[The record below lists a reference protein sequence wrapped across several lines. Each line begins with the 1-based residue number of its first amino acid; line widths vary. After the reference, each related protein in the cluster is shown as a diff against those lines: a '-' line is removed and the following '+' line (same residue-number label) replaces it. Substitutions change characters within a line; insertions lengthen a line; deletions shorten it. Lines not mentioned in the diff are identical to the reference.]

1 MTASETKR
9 ERRSIGSAVAAVLS
23 AYRDPVASVRR
34 LDLTAGLIAF
44 VLPWSTTSVAIVVVI
59 WLFGLT
65 TTFDFRAFAQSLKR
79 PICALPI
86 ALFVLA
92 AAGTLWS
99 DAPWGARLYAVGPA
113 VKLLVLPLL
122 LYHFERTS
130 RAHWVFNAFLVSCA
144 VMLVTSWITA
154 FVPAFTFKPV
164 DDRVC
169 GVFVKNYIDQGQEFA
184 LCVLAL
190 AFPVMTLWREGKR
203 RQAAWLMALA
213 AAFIAN
219 MVFVIAS
226 RTALAT
232 MPLLLALFALRYLPW
247 RGIAVLGVVTVIA
260 GAAWMAAPRMC
271 RTIDTLARDFELYQE
286 RNIPT
291 SAGLRMEYWKKS
303 LHFIADAPLVGHGTG
318 SIRGL
323 FEKAATG
330 GAAGASAQVVA
341 NPHNK
346 TLAVAIQWGVIGVI
360 ILYAMWLSHLLLF
373 RGEGFVAWV
382 GLLVVAQNV
391 LSSLFNS
398 HLFDFHEGWMYVL
411 GVGVAGGTVLGAHS
425 RGRPSDP

>member
-1 MTASETKR
+1 M
-9 ERRSIGSAVAAVLS
+9 
-23 AYRDPVASVRR
+23 
-34 LDLTAGLIAF
+34 
-44 VLPWSTTSVAIVVVI
+44 
-59 WLFGLT
+59 
-65 TTFDFRAFAQSLKR
+65 
-79 PICALPI
+79 
-86 ALFVLA
+86 
-92 AAGTLWS
+92 
-99 DAPWGARLYAVGPA
+99 
-113 VKLLVLPLL
+113 
-122 LYHFERTS
+122 
-130 RAHWVFNAFLVSCA
+130 
-144 VMLVTSWITA
+144 
-154 FVPAFTFKPV
+154 
-164 DDRVC
+164 
-169 GVFVKNYIDQGQEFA
+169 
-184 LCVLAL
+184 
-190 AFPVMTLWREGKR
+190 
-203 RQAAWLMALA
+203 LMALA

-232 MPLLLALFALRYLPW
+232 MPLLLAVFAFRYLPW
-247 RGIAVLGVVTVIA
+247 RGIAVLGIVTVIA

-271 RTIDTLARDFELYQE
+271 RTIDTMARDFELYQE

-341 NPHNK
+341 NPHNQ